1 MLSFL
6 ANLSLNNISTILP
19 NTSTIWKYY
28 KIIIDIVTS
37 ITSELNRN
45 PNFIRQL
52 YFFDINEDI
61 LTQFKEEYEDNPQM
75 YDEYE
80 RELNTQVAKCLMHTF
95 MYSFSPEYMEVD
107 KIYLRFKGGN
117 ENLLTPI
124 IDFYDK
130 VKQISEGNR

>member
-1 MLSFL
+1 
-6 ANLSLNNISTILP
+6 
-19 NTSTIWKYY
+19 
-28 KIIIDIVTS
+28 
-37 ITSELNRN
+37 
-45 PNFIRQL
+45 
-52 YFFDINEDI
+52 
-61 LTQFKEEYEDNPQM
+61 M

-107 KIYLRFKGGN
+107 KIYLRFKGVN

-124 IDFYDK
+124 IDFYNK